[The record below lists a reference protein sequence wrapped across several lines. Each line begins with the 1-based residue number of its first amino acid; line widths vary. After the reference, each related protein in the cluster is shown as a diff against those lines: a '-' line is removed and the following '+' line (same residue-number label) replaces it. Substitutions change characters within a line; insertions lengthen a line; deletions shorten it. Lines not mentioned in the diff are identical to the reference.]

1 MPMYVALEDFSLA
14 PRAIH
19 PAVAGPFIRAESSRR
34 STNLEYAMI
43 IAGGGIAGA
52 ALGKTIAERGKRV
65 RQRGRDQAIRASV
78 HDA

>member
-1 MPMYVALEDFSLA
+1 
-14 PRAIH
+14 
-19 PAVAGPFIRAESSRR
+19 
-34 STNLEYAMI
+34 MI

-78 HDA
+78 HDAYRARIRTERRSQKEGYDVPTTPTMENADCDRS